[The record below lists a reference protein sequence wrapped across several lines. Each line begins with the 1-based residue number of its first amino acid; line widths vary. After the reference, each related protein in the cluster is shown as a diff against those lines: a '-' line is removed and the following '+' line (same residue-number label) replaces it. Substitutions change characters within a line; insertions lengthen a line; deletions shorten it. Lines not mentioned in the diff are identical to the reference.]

1 MNELAQ
7 KLHVSDFNLVD
18 ARNAAAT
25 DVEDLVKILEKRAQT
40 DADVA
45 SLRSAVETYVA
56 NGGVFS
62 APLLDPDEVLPAK
75 VGGHRILKPGFQLKS
90 RAFML
95 TYNSF
100 DFSPA
105 TWDSFLPY
113 MKGLRQQLGA
123 RAWSACLE
131 QSLHADSGA
140 ADRYHLHGYLLW
152 TDGVG
157 VHCGEVLAGGAR
169 GVRAATETLP

>member
-1 MNELAQ
+1 MPPKRRARARPRLRTKTTARAAAPGQRPRPRAKPLAKATAKAKAAAQALEQKNSRRDLRRGACKSLNELAQ

-75 VGGHRILKPGFQLKS
+75 VGGHRILRPGFQL
-90 RAFML
+90 
-95 TYNSF
+95 
-100 DFSPA
+100 
-105 TWDSFLPY
+105 
-113 MKGLRQQLGA
+113 
-123 RAWSACLE
+123 
-131 QSLHADSGA
+131 
-140 ADRYHLHGYLLW
+140 
-152 TDGVG
+152 G
-157 VHCGEVLAGGAR
+157 VHAHVQ
-169 GVRAATETLP
+169 